1 MLTEHFYPELG
12 YKFPSFPYLSF
23 DRALNVA
30 ARTLCRIGLVWRKE
44 LMPVDW
50 RKGEPE
56 YLLFLPQG
64 TRIVQILSFGDLE
77 ATTRER
83 IEAIDPRWQERF
95 GTPREYFRAGVDT
108 VWVNPPPV
116 ADAPNAVLPYVA
128 LAPTIEGRDLSD
140 DYAWDYERL
149 LLIGAIAHLGGASW
163 PDFEHLCL
171 TARSR
176 AVDNNHVGV
185 PRQVRYAGY

>member
-1 MLTEHFYPELG
+1 M
-12 YKFPSFPYLSF
+12 SF

-30 ARTLCRIGLVWRKE
+30 ARTLCRIGLVWQKE
-44 LMPVDW
+44 LEPLDW
-50 RKGEPE
+50 VEGEAE
-56 YLLFLPQG
+56 YYLILPRN
-64 TRIVQILSFGDLE
+64 TRVVQMLSFGGLT

-83 IEAIDPRWQERF
+83 VEARDSNWRSRRGRPD
-95 GTPREYFRAGVDT
+95 EYFGFGLDRVFI
-108 VWVNPPPV
+108 VPPPS
-116 ADAPNAVLPYVA
+116 ASRESAIIPYAA
-128 LAPTIEGRDLSD
+128 LAPTAESQTLND

-149 LLIGAIAHLGGASW
+149 LLVGAIAHLGGASW
-163 PDFEHLCL
+163 PEFEHLCL